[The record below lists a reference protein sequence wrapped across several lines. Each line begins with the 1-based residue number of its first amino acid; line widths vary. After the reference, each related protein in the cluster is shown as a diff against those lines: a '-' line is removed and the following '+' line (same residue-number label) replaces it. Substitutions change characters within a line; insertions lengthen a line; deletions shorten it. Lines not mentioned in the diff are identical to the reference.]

1 MDLRE
6 ILLAVIFT
14 AIAVVVAL
22 NVYPT
27 VHNAV
32 NFCNT
37 YNGTHTTDAACTS
50 WKNTSPVSGVESAML
65 GLITLIFPAAIAL
78 TPVTLLYVM
87 SHHK

>member
-14 AIAVVVAL
+14 AIAIVVAL
-22 NVYPT
+22 NVYPV
-27 VHNAV
+27 VHNSV
-32 NFCNT
+32 DFCSA
-37 YNGTHTTDAACTS
+37 YNATGTNCLT

-78 TPVTLLYVM
+78 TPVSLLYVM

>member
-1 MDLRE
+1 MQMDLRE

-32 NFCNT
+32 FTMTGNT
-37 YNGTHTTDAACTS
+37 TPLT
-50 WKNTSPVSGVESAML
+50 GVETAML
-65 GLITLIFPAAIAL
+65 QLIALIFPAAIAL
-78 TPVTLLYVM
+78 TPVTLLYAM
-87 SHHK
+87 STAGKR